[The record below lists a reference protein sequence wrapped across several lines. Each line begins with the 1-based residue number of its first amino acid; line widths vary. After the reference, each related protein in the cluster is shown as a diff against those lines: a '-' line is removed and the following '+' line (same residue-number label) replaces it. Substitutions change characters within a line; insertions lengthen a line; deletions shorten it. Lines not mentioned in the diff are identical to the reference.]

1 MRLTVRG
8 RLVGRRRICLVTTHE
23 TAMFSRANSLIR
35 AKPAMRRAA
44 PGKQLGGSRMPEHK
58 NGLAVAECLGRVAI
72 RLPRRA

>member
-1 MRLTVRG
+1 
-8 RLVGRRRICLVTTHE
+8 
-23 TAMFSRANSLIR
+23 MFSRANSLIR

-44 PGKQLGGSRMPEHK
+44 PGKELGGSRMPEHK